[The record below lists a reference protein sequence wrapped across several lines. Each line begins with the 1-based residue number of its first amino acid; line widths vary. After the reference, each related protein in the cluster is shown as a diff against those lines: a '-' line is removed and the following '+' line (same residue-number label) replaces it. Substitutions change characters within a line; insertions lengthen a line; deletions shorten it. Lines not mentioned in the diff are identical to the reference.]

1 MSGWDVRLRGCAC
14 YAHTPGTHVPCMPRA
29 SAPRQHAC
37 QILGTFRIFP
47 VLHSRRE
54 KAARF
59 IRRWT
64 HELHALDI
72 AIGPVRDTT
81 IFPHCRASSAT
92 GLVLRPASGTC
103 ALLRACPGS
112 TVSAKSP
119 ASFVAATGS
128 GTSAKAR
135 PLSSAVPLVSAASG
149 SGCTLPMRS
158 CALGVAQPPGDR
170 VGSVLGSSGHA
181 SAVLPSYEGGLCR
194 EAISIFRQF
203 FSM

>member
-29 SAPRQHAC
+29 SAQRQHAC

-59 IRRWT
+59 IHRWT

-92 GLVLRPASGTC
+92 GLVLRPVSGIC

-112 TVSAKSP
+112 IASAKSP
-119 ASFVAATGS
+119 ASFEAVTGL
-128 GTSAKAR
+128 GTSAKAWPR
-135 PLSSAVPLVSAASG
+135 SSIVPMMSAASG
-149 SGCTLPMRS
+149 SGCSPSMWS
-158 CALGVAQPPGDR
+158 AALGVAQPPGSR
-170 VGSVLGSSGHA
+170 VGSELGPSGHT
-181 SAVLPSYEGGLCR
+181 SAVLPS
-194 EAISIFRQF
+194 
-203 FSM
+203 